1 MKKICFVVYVSD
13 GLHYRS
19 ITGAGHF
26 SQIRLIN
33 ALKKQLSPYY
43 DVHFDPATMEEK
55 PDLLVIPEPFKI
67 YFANS
72 EENVLLLP
80 SIFFVTKDAKAI
92 KEKIDD
98 HFAGK

>member
-19 ITGAGHF
+19 VTGAGHL
-26 SQIRLIN
+26 SQIGVIN

-43 DVHFDPATMEEK
+43 DVYFDPATMEEK
-55 PDLLVIPEPFKI
+55 PDLLVVPEPFKI

-80 SIFFVTKDAKAI
+80 GILFITKDAKAI
-92 KEKIDD
+92 KEQIDD
-98 HFAGK
+98 YFAGK